1 MCGAPVSIIVKDP
14 TTEWDLRLYSV
25 VKEASLGK
33 KNGLLPLFYEEWLL
47 DYEEGTC
54 SVPQAIIF
62 YSILPYSIPF

>member
-1 MCGAPVSIIVKDP
+1 VASI
-14 TTEWDLRLYSV
+14 
-25 VKEASLGK
+25 GK